1 MTYADRIQEWLAD
14 RVSWVQ
20 YPQIRRSAIKRHLFL
35 NQMPGPLRAGL
46 VLYGVAALAAC
57 AIALFFLGLL
67 FWAIFTA

>member
-20 YPQIRRSAIKRHLFL
+20 YPQIRRSPIKRRLFL
-35 NQMPGPLRAGL
+35 NQMPGPLRVGL
-46 VLYGVAALAAC
+46 VLYGAAALVVC
-57 AIALFFLGLL
+57 TIALFFLGLL